1 MTNKLIVIT
10 GATGTGKTTVS
21 DYLKEKYKIVPVITH
36 TTRPPRFNEESGV
49 DYYFENDQSF
59 DDNHYLE
66 RVKYSNYQYGSS
78 YEGLRKAWK
87 VNPIA
92 SIVLD
97 TQGAIT
103 YAEKLTDEVEIWFL
117 KVSDERVLRERL
129 IHRGDKIESIDRRMQ
144 SPEYRRDL
152 VLPEQLQQ
160 TAQVISSESW
170 PETKKQ
176 VDLLVGKLQEQ
187 LV

>member
-36 TTRPPRFNEESGV
+36 TTRPPRFNEKNGE

-59 DDNHYLE
+59 EDNHYLE

-103 YAEKLTDEVEIWFL
+103 YAQKLSDEVDIWFL
-117 KVSDERVLRERL
+117 QVSDERVLRERL
-129 IHRGDKIESIDRRMQ
+129 IHRGDKIEAIDRRMQ

-152 VLPEQLQQ
+152 VVPDELIQ
-160 TAQVISSESW
+160 TAHVIPSETW
-170 PETKKQ
+170 LETKQQ
-176 VDLLVGKLQEQ
+176 VDFLVEKLQEQ